1 MAQMIVRNIED
12 GVMESL
18 KRLAKARGVSA
29 EQQVRE
35 LIEREVE
42 EERRWQRFQEA
53 SDRALAFWRER
64 GIRFDDSTPLIRE
77 DRER

>member
-12 GVMESL
+12 GVMAAL

-35 LIEREVE
+35 LIEREVA
-42 EERRWQRFQEA
+42 EERRWVEFRRG
-53 SDRALAFWRER
+53 SDEMLAYWRKR
-64 GIRFDDSTPLIRE
+64 GITFEDSTPLIRE